1 MLEQLTTSLI
11 FSLLFVF
18 CRVGTSLV
26 LMPGI
31 GEMYVP
37 IRVRLFLG
45 FMISM
50 VILPAIHASIPAMP
64 QNVLNMAVLLISEI
78 MIGLIIGLAARLIL
92 NGIHV
97 AGMIIAYQSG
107 LASATLF
114 DVNQGSQGSVI
125 GNLLTL
131 LVVIL
136 FFILDLHH
144 LVLMG
149 VMDSYQLFTP
159 GVFPDTADTAQLVT
173 EFVSKSFTLA
183 VQFAAPQIIIGL
195 ILYLGAGVMAR
206 LMPAMQIFFII
217 MPLQITISF
226 LVLAATIIAGL
237 MWYMGEMAET
247 LSSFLI
253 GN

>member
-1 MLEQLTTSLI
+1 
-11 FSLLFVF
+11 
-18 CRVGTSLV
+18 
-26 LMPGI
+26 MPGI

-37 IRVRLFLG
+37 IRARLFLG

-50 VILPAIHASIPAMP
+50 VMLPAVNSLIPPMPKDTISLAM
-64 QNVLNMAVLLISEI
+64 VLGAEL
-78 MIGLIIGLAARLIL
+78 MIGLIIGMAARLIL

-136 FFILDLHH
+136 FFVLDLHH

-149 VMDSYQLFTP
+149 VMDSYQLFAP
-159 GVFPDTADTAQLVT
+159 GIFPDTADTAQLVT

-183 VQFAAPQIIIGL
+183 VQFSAPQIIIGL

-226 LVLAATIIAGL
+226 LVLAATLVAGV
-237 MWYMGEMAET
+237 MWYMGEMADT
-247 LSSFLI
+247 LSSFLV